1 MILSA
6 LRTVDIRC
14 AILIQVRPFCA
25 FSNASST
32 SYEQLTS
39 AYGST
44 LVIITFSL
52 SVSRAEV
59 ASSNSSILG
68 SLTRARAI
76 ATRCF
81 CPPDN

>member
-1 MILSA
+1 MQI
-6 LRTVDIRC
+6 VDIRC
-14 AILIQVRPFCA
+14 VILIAMQVQPIFT

-32 SYEQLTS
+32 SYEQS
-39 AYGST
+39 ALVYGT
-44 LVIITFSL
+44 FVIIAVSL

-68 SLTRARAI
+68 SLTRARVI